1 MTVSGSKSNMIK
13 GIGTTA
19 LLLAFVSGSEGSA
32 QQTGIGYKR
41 ATDADSK
48 KTILLKDFHP
58 GARASCRRARNPSGR
73 SFP

>member
-1 MTVSGSKSNMIK
+1 MKVSGRRSDMIK

-32 QQTGIGYKR
+32 QQTGIGYKP

-48 KTILLKDFHP
+48 KTILLKAFT
-58 GARASCRRARNPSGR
+58 PSPRFTPPRMKSSAR